1 MDAAPQNVKQAIY
14 YAIAAIL
21 MYLFNDL
28 SLVGSISAITS
39 SVLNT
44 SIPAIFPASS
54 LRVKVQCQNRILG
67 KVDQWF
73 YCSYNILPVRA
84 HPRRLS

>member
-1 MDAAPQNVKQAIY
+1 MDVAPQNVKQAIR

-21 MYLFNDL
+21 MYLLSGL
-28 SLVGSISAITS
+28 SLVQAGSISTIINSILSTS
-39 SVLNT
+39 V
-44 SIPAIFPASS
+44 PAIFPASP

-73 YCSYNILPVRA
+73 YCSSNILPV
-84 HPRRLS
+84 